1 MRYAVSFGMQNAA
14 DDLAEA
20 PSPLDLFARV
30 AGEPGVAFLDGGG
43 GRSYLAW
50 QPRARLEI
58 DRDGRSAID
67 GVDPQAGD
75 PIAAIARFLDAETS
89 AGRTVIGA
97 LSYDL
102 RPWIEPRA
110 GGASRARWP
119 LAVLHAYDR
128 VLTLD
133 GSAATSAIDCERVR
147 LGTPRP
153 SFDLAAYRR
162 RFARVHEALRDG
174 EIYQA
179 NLAIAFDATL
189 DGSAAALYR
198 RLSASHPVPLGA
210 YLDLGTVQLLSN
222 SPELFLERRGDRITT
237 RPIKGTRRR
246 GRDAAEDRQL
256 REELASDAKERAEH
270 LMIVDLERN
279 DLGRIAA
286 IGSVRVDS
294 FARVVT
300 FGTLH
305 HLESTVS
312 ARLRPDVRTED
323 VLRATFPGGSITG
336 APKIRA
342 MQLIDEIEPEA
353 RSFYTG
359 AILHA
364 EPGGALTASVNIRA
378 AIVDGERVRY
388 FAGGG
393 VVIDSTPDGEYDEC
407 WLKAKAFFA
416 AAS

>member
-1 MRYAVSFGMQNAA
+1 MRYAVSFGMPNAA
-14 DDLAEA
+14 HDLAEA

-43 GRSYLAW
+43 GRSHLAW
-50 QPRARLEI
+50 RPRARLEI
-58 DRDGRSAID
+58 DRAGRID
-67 GVDPQAGD
+67 GAGSRAGD

-110 GGASRARWP
+110 GAASRARWP

-128 VLTLD
+128 VRTFD
-133 GSAATSAIDCERVR
+133 EAATTSQADLERVR
-147 LGTPRP
+147 LGAPRP
-153 SFDLAAYRR
+153 SLDRAAYRR

-179 NLAIAFDATL
+179 NLAIAFDAML

-198 RLSASHPVPLGA
+198 RLSASHPVPFGA
-210 YLDLGTVQLLSN
+210 YLDLGDVQLLSN
-222 SPELFLERRGDRITT
+222 SPELFLERRGDRIAT

-246 GRDAAEDRQL
+246 GRDAAEDRRL
-256 REELASDAKERAEH
+256 REELANDAKERAEH

-286 IGSVRVDS
+286 IGSVRVDE

-393 VVIDSTPDGEYDEC
+393 VVIDSTADAEYEEC